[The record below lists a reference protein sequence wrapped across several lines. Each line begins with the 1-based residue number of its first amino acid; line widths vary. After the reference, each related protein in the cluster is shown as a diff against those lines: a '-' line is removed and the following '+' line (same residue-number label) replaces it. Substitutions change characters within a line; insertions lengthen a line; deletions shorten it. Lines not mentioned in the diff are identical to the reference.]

1 LIKGGGKEMFTNKYL
16 NLGYI
21 SIIAIILGLVI
32 STSFVNTAQAA
43 EEKKVEL
50 KITGMGCEMCANAIE
65 KVITKCAGVMGC
77 AVSFKEGKATVVI
90 EVGKAKTEEIVEDIV
105 EAIDEAGYGIPEWEI
120 PEMY

>member
-1 LIKGGGKEMFTNKYL
+1 MLTNKYL

-50 KITGMGCEMCANAIE
+50 KITGMGCEMCAKAI
-65 KVITKCAGVMGC
+65 KTLVMKCAGVEGC
-77 AVSFKEGKATVVI
+77 EVSYKEGKAVI
-90 EVGKAKTEEIVEDIV
+90 EIEAGKDKEDILKD
-105 EAIDEAGYGIPEWEI
+105 IDEKMFFPYTLLPAPY
-120 PEMY
+120 